1 MKLEKI
7 FNKGYV
13 GTTSSGQIENKLKQ
27 SNVCFVNFSSGVYIE
42 AQQDLITSIKKFSQ
56 YDILTFSKFEEIGSP
71 SHQDSPYEF
80 KLFAIKKAKE
90 LGYEIVIW
98 VDASMRLI
106 KSIEP
111 LIPKVKEVGI
121 YLQQD
126 IWAVGQW
133 ANDKALEYFG
143 VSRDDA
149 MKISNAYAC
158 IMIFDFTNNIS
169 SVFLDKLFECA
180 SAGLFRGQWH
190 NKDKTESQDERCLG
204 HRHDQT
210 CVELLANKLGIE
222 KQPFLVS
229 TDPLHTGRYFTTWNN
244 L

>member
-1 MKLEKI
+1 MTSKI
-7 FNKGYV
+7 
-13 GTTSSGQIENKLKQ
+13 
-27 SNVCFVNFSSGVYIE
+27 CFVNFSNRSYLNP
-42 AQQDLITSIKKFSQ
+42 QQDLIASIKRHSN
-56 YDILTFSKFEEIGSP
+56 YDILTFTRFEEIGSP
-71 SHQDSPYEF
+71 THKDSPYEF
-80 KLFAIKKAKE
+80 KLFSIKKAKK

-106 KSIEP
+106 KPIDS

-121 YLQQD
+121 YIQQD
-126 IWAVGQW
+126 GWAVGQW

-143 VSRDDA
+143 VSRDEA

-169 SVFLDKLFECA
+169 SLFLDELFKCA
-180 SAGLFRGQWH
+180 SAGLFKGQWH

-210 CVELLANKLGIE
+210 CVELIANRMGLE

-229 TDPLHTGRYFTTWNN
+229 TDPTYTNRYFSTWDNK
-244 L
+244 